1 MHGVRAVFDYV
12 VLLTAPRREG
22 LRWIEVGDPRLRKA
36 DKLVTP
42 R

>member
-1 MHGVRAVFDYV
+1 VGLDQVM
-12 VLLTAPRREG
+12 LLTAPRREG

-36 DKLVTP
+36 DKLQIST